1 MPLVFSSVFPLC
13 DIATFTSDQSVSH
26 AAQGDKS
33 FWPTQEGWLL
43 RWGRGVVAGVLFAD
57 SLARSDYTHSRKCPR
72 PQISRWTTLFPFLTG
87 RMDTFDLNKE
97 WSFVREAGWARS
109 LVFLSRI
116 KTVSFRHYFHGV
128 VSFCHDLSMD
138 STRGSWAHMGRL
150 RYF

>member
-13 DIATFTSDQSVSH
+13 DIATFTSDQSASH
-26 AAQGDKS
+26 AAQGDKC

-43 RWGRGVVAGVLFAD
+43 GWGRRVAAGSWLTHLHVLTIHIPENAPGPRFPGEPPFSHF
-57 SLARSDYTHSRKCPR
+57 SLATGTLLIWTRSGPLY
-72 PQISRWTTLFPFLTG
+72 
-87 RMDTFDLNKE
+87 
-97 WSFVREAGWARS
+97 VRQVGSRS
-109 LVFLSRI
+109 LVFLSRR
-116 KTVSFRHYFHGV
+116 KRVSFRHYFHGV